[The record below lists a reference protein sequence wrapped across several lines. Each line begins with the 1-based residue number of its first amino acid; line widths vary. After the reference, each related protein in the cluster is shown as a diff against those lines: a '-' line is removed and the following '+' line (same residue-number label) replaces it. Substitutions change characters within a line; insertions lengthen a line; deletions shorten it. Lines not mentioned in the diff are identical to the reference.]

1 MSRREE
7 NKLEKLARIE
17 DAAWTLFRELG
28 FEATTT
34 KAVAH
39 LAGIGSGTL
48 FLYARTKNELLVLL
62 FRDELE
68 SILSSRSATVPAG
81 LDLVG
86 RFVHVCRGFYERYAR
101 DPELARRFVEL
112 VFVVDGTSRASMRAL
127 DRGFVV
133 AITKAIESDK
143 AAGILRADVDAAL
156 LAKSFFAIY
165 GVNVIEFLA
174 GKNHDVDRAVA
185 TLERALR
192 MLIDGTRA

>member
-7 NKLEKLARIE
+7 NKLEKQTRIR
-17 DAAWTLFRELG
+17 DAAWSLFRELG
-28 FEATTT
+28 YEATTT
-34 KAVAH
+34 KAVAER
-39 LAGIGSGTL
+39 AGIASGTL
-48 FLYARTKNELLVLL
+48 FLYAPTKDDLLVLL
-62 FRDELE
+62 FRDELDA
-68 SILSSRSATVPAG
+68 ILAARFASLPAG

-101 DPELARRFVEL
+101 DPELARRFVQSIFTVE
-112 VFVVDGTSRASMRAL
+112 GASRDSMRSL
-127 DRGFVV
+127 DREFVV
-133 AITKAIESDK
+133 AIASAIEADK
-143 AAGILRADVDAAL
+143 ASGVLRRDVDTPL

-174 GKNHDVDRAVA
+174 RGGDVDAAVA